1 MDVKGTVY
9 IYCCNYEDLL
19 KKVANIQGYPE
30 YTVIEDDTGIQLQIA
45 FSTCITLEATPVITK
60 SVEVAI
66 NSEEKEVII
75 LPIPLQK

>member
-19 KKVANIQGYPE
+19 RKVANIQSYPE
-30 YTVIEDDTGIQLQIA
+30 YTVFEDDRDIQLQIA
-45 FSTCITLEATPVITK
+45 FSTCITLEATSLITK
-60 SVEVAI
+60 SAEVTI
-66 NSEEKEVII
+66 NSEEKEVVI

>member
-30 YTVIEDDTGIQLQIA
+30 YTVFEDDTGIQLQIA
-45 FSTCITLEATPVITK
+45 FFTCITLETTSVITK